1 MNTYHPI
8 NLLRGKGGLKNL
20 DSNEYISKIKS
31 QKKLMR
37 SYGYPIYSRA
47 SKREILKFATIG
59 IVKHFAGDLLNK
71 PKNLMNRKNY

>member
-1 MNTYHPI
+1 
-8 NLLRGKGGLKNL
+8 
-20 DSNEYISKIKS
+20 
-31 QKKLMR
+31 MR